1 MARPRMGQHDRRGIL
16 VFLAIAFGL
25 AWIPF
30 VPALLGGDPVGVFLM
45 PVAPAIAAIVV
56 RRWVT
61 REGFADAG
69 LRPNLRRW
77 PLYVLAAT
85 WPILATMVSV
95 PLAFLFG
102 AAPDGFTMP
111 WGMATP
117 DLLTVVGWL
126 LISIAISPIIFGE
139 ELGWRGYL
147 QIRLFADQPWL
158 AAIATGLIWGVWH
171 YPMLLADES
180 IDNHLFW
187 LLDFP
192 LATTIM
198 SVFLGWLRARTGD
211 VWSTSVGHA
220 ANNVTENSWHR
231 QTFTGDSGGTPAASG
246 DATVVVAEAIV
257 LVGLV
262 VASGLRRQRSVDR
275 EPAFQDA

>member
-1 MARPRMGQHDRRGIL
+1 MGQHDRRGIP
-16 VFLAIAFGL
+16 VFLAAAFEL
-25 AWIPF
+25 AWLPF
-30 VPALLGGDPVGVFLM
+30 APMLFGGDPTGVLLM
-45 PVAPAIAAIVV
+45 PIAPAIAAVVV

-61 REGFADAG
+61 REGFGDAG

-77 PLYVLAAT
+77 PLYVLAAS
-85 WPILATMVSV
+85 WPIFATLLSV
-95 PLAFLFG
+95 PLAVLFG
-102 AAPDGFTMP
+102 TAPDGFTIP

-117 DLLTVVGWL
+117 DLLTVIGWI
-126 LISIAISPIIFGE
+126 LISIAIAPIIFGE

-180 IDNHLFW
+180 IDNHIFW
-187 LLDFP
+187 LLVFP
-192 LATTIM
+192 FATTVM
-198 SVFLGWLRARTGD
+198 SVFLGWLRAWTGD

-231 QTFTGDSGGTPAASG
+231 LTFTGDSGGTPAASG

-257 LVGLV
+257 LVGIV
-262 VASGLRRQRSVDR
+262 VSGLRRRRRTVDPK
-275 EPAFQDA
+275 PALQDA